1 MAQRIPMKKKWLIA
15 AVLFI
20 VCALAAT
27 SCEKKDSDV
36 VGTITSENVESGET
50 VTSSFD
56 YETSDL
62 TPYVTLGNYEG
73 LHGTLAIETI
83 TEAKLDTELDAL
95 AEQYGH
101 YNEITDRDTVEEGDR
116 VVADYAGTKDSV
128 AFEGGTATEQ
138 EIVVTSDSGYI
149 PGFAEA
155 FVGQK
160 VGEEFSFDVTFP
172 ESYHNADMAGQNVT
186 FTCTV
191 HKIYGDEWIV
201 PAVDDAFVQD
211 NFHYDNLD
219 EFKISYRASL
229 EDQAKYQAEN
239 NLYVELWE
247 QILNDSTILA

>member
-27 SCEKKDSDV
+27 SCEKKDTDV
-36 VGTITSENVESGET
+36 VGTITPENVESGET

-116 VVADYAGTKDSV
+116 VVADYAGTKDGV

-172 ESYHNADMAGQNVT
+172 NTRRSEFYHRVGVA
-186 FTCTV
+186 
-191 HKIYGDEWIV
+191 V
-201 PAVDDAFVQD
+201 PAVEIAGKADPPGRRRVNGKKPCVSLRQITAAEITVSVLEPSRRVFLRGADKLRANV
-211 NFHYDNLD
+211 H
-219 EFKISYRASL
+219 ETASL
-229 EDQAKYQAEN
+229 H
-239 NLYVELWE
+239 
-247 QILNDSTILA
+247 I